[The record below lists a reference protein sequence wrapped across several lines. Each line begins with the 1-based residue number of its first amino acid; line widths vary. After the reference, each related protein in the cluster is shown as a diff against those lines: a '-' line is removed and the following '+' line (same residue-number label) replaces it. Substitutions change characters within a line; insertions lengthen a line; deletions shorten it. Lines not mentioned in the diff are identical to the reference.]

1 MYTNGSNNIAEDL
14 KKIDNPEWSS
24 WCRDINTMQHRDVRF
39 GLTPLKKL
47 IAGRPVDTFCPIN
60 DMGSV
65 HELIGT
71 YYANLKLPQKNFAKI
86 SSEGILAKGAHRAPV
101 MDDRNDI
108 KAIIT
113 QSDIVQLLFN
123 NMDVLGDMKEKTIQE
138 LKIGTHEV
146 ISMSIEGTTT
156 LTLPY

>member
-1 MYTNGSNNIAEDL
+1 
-14 KKIDNPEWSS
+14 
-24 WCRDINTMQHRDVRF
+24 
-39 GLTPLKKL
+39 
-47 IAGRPVDTFCPIN
+47 
-60 DMGSV
+60 
-65 HELIGT
+65 
-71 YYANLKLPQKNFAKI
+71 
-86 SSEGILAKGAHRAPV
+86 